1 MIVMLF
7 LLPETRGRSLES
19 LEADTLGT
27 AGAPQMALDPRPT
40 TG

>member
-1 MIVMLF
+1 VVLF

-19 LEADTLGT
+19 LEADAPGT
-27 AGAPQMALDPRPT
+27 AGAPQLTLDPRPT